1 MSSFRKY
8 GGMNYAAKNNIVH
21 NQYSNSDNL
30 TVSTFLGQ
38 ENSKI
43 VSLSHIDMNYNSLMN
58 TGEIYF
64 SDGTSLSSGNTRGP
78 QGQKGDT
85 GSQGPVGPVGPQG
98 PQGLKGDQGIQGLK
112 GDQGLKGEQGI
123 QGQLGLTG
131 PQGLQGPQGP
141 QGLKGDQGIQGPQGS
156 VNVSNGSPTNILYL
170 DSNKAIT
177 GSANLTYNDASNTLT
192 CGLFNSTSDYR
203 IKDNVEPL
211 NKSLSVD
218 ELNPVTYTNKL
229 SDKKDIGF
237 IAHEVQEVYPFLV
250 SGEKDGENLQSLNY
264 IGLIGILVKEI
275 QDLKKRVTELE
286 SK

>member
-1 MSSFRKY
+1 
-8 GGMNYAAKNNIVH
+8 
-21 NQYSNSDNL
+21 
-30 TVSTFLGQ
+30 
-38 ENSKI
+38 
-43 VSLSHIDMNYNSLMN
+43 MN